1 LIVER
6 RSLTET
12 KGASVLDRD
21 GYLPGVPCWVDTSQ
35 PDPDAAVS
43 FYGGLFGWEFEDG
56 MPSDAPGNYF
66 VGRLHDRDVAAVSSP
81 MEGAPPMPVWNTY
94 IAVDSADDA
103 AAQVTKAGGITLAEP
118 FDVLEAGRMAVFAD
132 PSGAVFSVWQAKEH
146 KGAQLVNEAGSWNF
160 SDLNI
165 RDVEGALAFYGDVFG
180 WVAGSVE
187 GAGMEFTFL
196 RLPGYGDFLEKRDPD
211 LRARQDE
218 IGAPPGFE
226 DVVAGMM
233 PMTSERFPDDV
244 PPHWSVT
251 FAVDDADASAARAT
265 DLGGTVVAP
274 PLDAGPT
281 RIAVVRDP
289 QGAVFTVS
297 KFDPERL

>member
-1 LIVER
+1 
-6 RSLTET
+6 
-12 KGASVLDRD
+12 VLDRD
-21 GYLPGVPCWVDTSQ
+21 GYPPGVPCWVDTAQ
-35 PDPDAAVS
+35 PDPDAALA
-43 FYGGLFGWEFEDG
+43 FYSGLFGWEFEDR
-56 MPSDAPGNYF
+56 MPPDAPGNYF
-66 VGRLHDRDVAAVSSP
+66 VGRLHDRDVAAVGSQ

-94 IAVDSADDA
+94 IAVDSADDVA
-103 AAQVTKAGGITLAEP
+103 TRVTKAGGTTLAES

-146 KGAQLVNEAGSWNF
+146 KGAQLVNEPGSWNF
-160 SDLNI
+160 SDLNT
-165 RDVEGALAFYGDVFG
+165 RDVERALAFYGDVFG

-233 PMTSERFPDDV
+233 PMTSDRFPDDV

-251 FAVDDADASAARAT
+251 FAVDDTDASAARAT
-265 DLGGTVVAP
+265 ELGGTLIAP

-281 RIAVVRDP
+281 RIAVVQDP

-297 KFDPERL
+297 KFDPDRL

>member
-1 LIVER
+1 
-6 RSLTET
+6 
-12 KGASVLDRD
+12 VLDRD
-21 GYLPGVPCWVDTSQ
+21 GYPPGVPCWVDTAQ
-35 PDPDAAVS
+35 PDPDAALA
-43 FYGGLFGWEFEDG
+43 FYSGLFGWEFEDR
-56 MPSDAPGNYF
+56 MPPDAPGNYF
-66 VGRLHDRDVAAVSSP
+66 VGRLHDRDVAAVGSQ

-94 IAVDSADDA
+94 IAVDSADDVA
-103 AAQVTKAGGITLAEP
+103 TRVTKAGGTTLAES

-146 KGAQLVNEAGSWNF
+146 KGAQLVNEPGSWNF
-160 SDLNI
+160 SDLNT
-165 RDVEGALAFYGDVFG
+165 RDVERTLAFYGDVFG

-233 PMTSERFPDDV
+233 PMTSDRFPDDV

-251 FAVDDADASAARAT
+251 FAVDDTDASAARAT
-265 DLGGTVVAP
+265 ELGGTLIAP

-281 RIAVVRDP
+281 RIAVVQDP

-297 KFDPERL
+297 KFDPDRL

>member
-1 LIVER
+1 M
-6 RSLTET
+6 
-12 KGASVLDRD
+12 LDRD
-21 GYLPGVPCWVDTSQ
+21 GYPPGVPCWIDTTQ
-35 PDPDAAVS
+35 PDPDAAVR
-43 FYGGLFGWEFEDG
+43 FYGGLFGWEFEDR

-66 VGRLHDRDVAAVSSP
+66 VGRLHDRDVAAVGSP
-81 MEGAPPMPVWNTY
+81 MEGGPPMPVWNTY

-103 AAQVTKAGGITLAEP
+103 AAQVAKSRGATLAEP

-132 PSGAVFSVWQAKEH
+132 PSGAVFSVWQAKQH

-160 SDLNI
+160 SDLNT
-165 RDVEGALAFYGDVFG
+165 RDVEAALAFYGDVFG

-187 GAGMEFTFL
+187 GAGMAFTFL

-233 PMTSERFPDDV
+233 PMTSDRFPDEV

-265 DLGGTVVAP
+265 DLGGTLVAP

-281 RIAVVRDP
+281 RIAVVQDP

-297 KFDPERL
+297 KFDPDRL

>member
-1 LIVER
+1 
-6 RSLTET
+6 
-12 KGASVLDRD
+12 VLDRD
-21 GYLPGVPCWVDTSQ
+21 GYPPGVPCWVDTAQ
-35 PDPDAAVS
+35 PDTDAALA
-43 FYGGLFGWEFEDG
+43 FYSGLFGWEFEDR
-56 MPSDAPGNYF
+56 MPPDAPGNYF
-66 VGRLHDRDVAAVSSP
+66 VGRLHDRDVAAVGSQ

-94 IAVDSADDA
+94 IAVDSADDVA
-103 AAQVTKAGGITLAEP
+103 TRVTKAGGTTLAES

-146 KGAQLVNEAGSWNF
+146 KGAQLVNEPGSWNF
-160 SDLNI
+160 SDLNT
-165 RDVEGALAFYGDVFG
+165 RDVERALAFYGDVFG

-233 PMTSERFPDDV
+233 PMTSDRFPDDV

-251 FAVDDADASAARAT
+251 FAVDDTDASAARAT
-265 DLGGTVVAP
+265 ELGGTLIAP

-281 RIAVVRDP
+281 RIAVVQDP

-297 KFDPERL
+297 KFDPDRL

>member
-1 LIVER
+1 
-6 RSLTET
+6 
-12 KGASVLDRD
+12 VLDRD
-21 GYLPGVPCWVDTSQ
+21 GYLPGVPCWVDTAQ
-35 PDPDAAVS
+35 PDPDAALA
-43 FYGGLFGWEFEDG
+43 FYSGLFGWEFEDR
-56 MPSDAPGNYF
+56 MPLDAPGNYF
-66 VGRLHDRDVAAVSSP
+66 VGRLHDRDVAAVGSQ

-94 IAVDSADDA
+94 IAVDRADDA
-103 AAQVTKAGGITLAEP
+103 AAQVTKAGGTTLAES

-146 KGAQLVNEAGSWNF
+146 KGAQLVNEPGSWNF
-160 SDLNI
+160 SDLNT
-165 RDVEGALAFYGDVFG
+165 RDVERTLAFYGDVFG

-233 PMTSERFPDDV
+233 PMTSDRFPDDV

-251 FAVDDADASAARAT
+251 FAVDDTDASAARAT
-265 DLGGTVVAP
+265 ELGGTLIAP

-281 RIAVVRDP
+281 RIAVVQDP

-297 KFDPERL
+297 KFDPDRL